1 MKKTLFSTLLFI
13 LYSSVVY
20 SQTSCQAMFT
30 YSGTGGS
37 PNIISF
43 TNSSSIGGNPIFS
56 TVSYFWDFGDNNM
69 DTVQNPI
76 HTYINNGIYYP
87 CLTITVVD
95 PNGNACTSVYCD
107 SILIGNAPPASW
119 DCTAATGCYDPGTG
133 NGQYTTLAACQSA
146 CIVTTSWN
154 CSPNAIGCYD
164 PGTGNG
170 QYTTLAACQS
180 ACVVTTSWDC
190 SPNILGCYDPGT
202 GLGQYTSLASC
213 QSNCGNVTDSFAC
226 MGGINPGITSC
237 VGPGVYTMGQ
247 TYVTAVYSTMAACIS
262 DSCNVISL
270 PASWDCAPNTPA
282 GCYDPGTGLGQYT
295 TLTACQAV
303 CGTPTPSWDCSPAN
317 GCYDPGTGNG
327 QYTTLAACQ
336 SACSSVSS
344 SPCDSMTVTGS
355 QYQLVMEVNNINTI
369 IDYWVTSAPDG
380 TVLQEDSMINT
391 HTIYNYN
398 PSTSLP
404 YDTIN
409 TCITYPMST
418 GTGSITWITCCVTWI
433 WNGSYWAKIGNVTSI
448 GEINSSNKKII
459 IVVDVLGRET
469 SINSNQTLFFIY
481 EDGTIEKKIILE

>member
-1 MKKTLFSTLLFI
+1 MKKILFSTLLFI

-146 CIVTTSWN
+146 C
-154 CSPNAIGCYD
+154 
-164 PGTGNG
+164 
-170 QYTTLAACQS
+170 
-180 ACVVTTSWDC
+180 VVTT
-190 SPNILGCYDPGT
+190 
-202 GLGQYTSLASC
+202 
-213 QSNCGNVTDSFAC
+213 
-226 MGGINPGITSC
+226 
-237 VGPGVYTMGQ
+237 
-247 TYVTAVYSTMAACIS
+247 
-262 DSCNVISL
+262 
-270 PASWDCAPNTPA
+270 
-282 GCYDPGTGLGQYT
+282 
-295 TLTACQAV
+295 
-303 CGTPTPSWDCSPAN
+303 SWDCSPAN

-344 SPCDSMTVTGS
+344 APCDSMTVTGS

-459 IVVDVLGRET
+459 KVVDVLGRET